1 MAIKSRNK
9 VSAEFSMSSLTDI
22 IFLLLI
28 FFMLTSTLVKIQPFE
43 LPKADSKT
51 VAPTSIVVSIDKKG
65 KYTLNSKTIT
75 QSSLIGAVSSKVKEI
90 GARDATITIVA
101 EVGVPWKKVSQL
113 MTLASQLQT
122 RAIIATEPPE

>member
-1 MAIKSRNK
+1 
-9 VSAEFSMSSLTDI
+9 
-22 IFLLLI
+22 
-28 FFMLTSTLVKIQPFE
+28 MLTSTLVKIQPFE

-51 VAPTSIVVSIDKKG
+51 VAPTSIVVSIDKSG
-65 KYTLNSKTIT
+65 KYTLNSKNIT

-122 RAIIATEPPE
+122 RAIIATQPPE